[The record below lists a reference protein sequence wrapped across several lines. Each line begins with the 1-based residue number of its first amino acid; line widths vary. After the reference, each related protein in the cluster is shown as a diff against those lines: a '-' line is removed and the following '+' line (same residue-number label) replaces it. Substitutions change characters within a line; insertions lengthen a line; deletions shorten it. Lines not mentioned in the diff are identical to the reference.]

1 MRRSLAVTLVVIGVL
16 LSLSATTGV
25 VAADRT
31 GPDAQAPPLNETA
44 TDSSVTTASTTPPRV
59 TYVVHTTS
67 TEAIDTDRLAA
78 YGTVGVQTGTYVEVQ
93 TAPNNRSAIETIP
106 WVDSVRPAVRPD
118 QQDVPGSSNGT
129 SLGVEQAHSAGITG
143 EGITVGVIDS
153 GFDASNAEIASNVVA
168 TRSFTPS
175 SNDPAHGTSVA
186 EIVTRTAPDSDL
198 YLASISND
206 VQTVRAIEYL
216 TDQNVDVIVMSGG
229 FAGYDDDGDHLFTE
243 AVSQAQSEGILFV
256 TSAGNYAQTHWEG
269 DFRTTDGDAVHEW
282 TADGGERNCI
292 PNCQSPFSG
301 TVGIYLKW
309 TDTGQPSEYGMGLYN
324 PETDQYVATQT
335 SVRSTGTND
344 YVYLEATLDQQ
355 PIDLVVSHTDG
366 TADDEIEVLV
376 TDGASSI
383 EERIP
388 ESSTVA
394 PADVPA
400 AFTVAAYDVGARGIA
415 PYSSRG
421 PTDDGRLGIDAAGYT
436 NIYVNNGLYGQQPF
450 VFSGTSAAAPY
461 VAGVA
466 ALTTAESGAIPARSV
481 ADTLRSSSDDILDPG
496 SDSVSG
502 AGVINATA
510 AANVTDA
517 STDPE
522 TLALSV
528 TPMTITANE
537 STAVTITVT
546 DAETTDPVEGASVSV
561 TELGLTDTTNAS
573 GEAVLTAVPN
583 RAGTYVVSAS
593 ADGYVSTNATL
604 TVTTPDTDG
613 GSAESSLALRVTD
626 APESIS
632 PGSTFT
638 VAYEVENG
646 GVETTAYTLET
657 SADTPNVTVAEFS
670 GDVRSS
676 VPGDTPASASTKSI
690 DAGGVATVVITYNV
704 TATTN
709 GSTTITTTARDPL
722 TGDNQTR
729 SQTISIKSVPQDP
742 TQRALQISGKQDAAM
757 LTQDDVTAAITRF
770 SRNESVNG
778 IEVRQDDITVLITL
792 FERN

>member
-31 GPDAQAPPLNETA
+31 GPDAQAPPLNETT

-78 YGTVGVQTGTYVEVQ
+78 YGTVGVQTGRYVEVQ

-153 GFDASNAEIASNVVA
+153 GFDASNPEIASNVVE
-168 TRSFTPS
+168 TRSFTAS

-216 TDQNVDVIVMSGG
+216 IEQDVDVIVMSGG
-229 FAGYDDDGDHLFTE
+229 FAGYDDDGDNLFTDV
-243 AVSQAQSEGILFV
+243 VSRAQAEGILFV

-269 DFRTTDGDAVHEW
+269 DFRTTDSDAIHEW
-282 TADGGERNCI
+282 TADGGEQNCI

-309 TDTGQPSEYGMGLYN
+309 TDTGQPSEYGIGLYN
-324 PETDQYVATQT
+324 PETERYVATAM

-344 YVYLEATLDQQ
+344 YVYLQATLEQQ
-355 PIDLVVSHTDG
+355 PVDLVVSHTGG

-383 EERIP
+383 EERVP

-400 AFTVAAYDVGARGIA
+400 AFTVAAYDVGTRDIA
-415 PYSSRG
+415 AYSSRG

-450 VFSGTSAAAPY
+450 VFTGTSAAAPY
-461 VAGVA
+461 AAGVA
-466 ALTTAESGAIPARSV
+466 ALTTAASGAVPALEV

-496 SDSVSG
+496 SDPVSG

-517 STDPE
+517 PSDPG
-522 TLALSV
+522 TLALTV
-528 TPMTITANE
+528 TPATITANE
-537 STAVTITVT
+537 STAVTVAVT
-546 DAETTDPVEGASVSV
+546 DADSTDPVEGATVSV
-561 TELGLTDTTNAS
+561 AALGLTDTTNAS
-573 GEAVLTAVPN
+573 GEAVVTADPSQV
-583 RAGTYVVSAS
+583 GTYTVSAS
-593 ADGYVSTNATL
+593 ADGYASTNTTL
-604 TVTTPDTDG
+604 TVATADSGDG
-613 GSAESSLALRVTD
+613 SVESGLALRVTD
-626 APESIS
+626 APESATLN
-632 PGSTFT
+632 STFT
-638 VAYEVENG
+638 VAYDVENG
-646 GVETTAYTLET
+646 GTETTAYTVEAST
-657 SADTPNVTVAEFS
+657 DTPNVTVAAFS
-670 GDVRSS
+670 GDIRSAA
-676 VPGDTPASASTKSI
+676 PTDTPASASTDPI
-690 DAGGVATVVITYNV
+690 DPGGTAAVIIRYNV
-704 TATTN
+704 TPIAN
-709 GSTTITTTARDPL
+709 GSATVTTTARDPL
-722 TGDNQTR
+722 GGSNQTV
-729 SQTISIKSVPQDP
+729 SQTIPLRAAPQDP
-742 TQRALQISGKQDAAM
+742 TQRALQISGKQDPAQ

-770 SRNESVNG
+770 SRDESANG
-778 IEVRQDDITVLITL
+778 IDVRQDDITALITL